1 MSYQGTPHTLFLLN
15 NETKKPLI
23 DFFLETQFVKL
34 YTDMNQNHN
43 HLNNSVDFYDNFIKN
58 ELDSDMID
66 TGSLNKIK
74 SDIHLLEESKSSLA
88 ICVIKPN
95 QPMQTVLR
103 ALRSIAN
110 NLNPEG
116 LSPSDF
122 NFVKITD
129 IQLLSGYTEA
139 KVQHLIVHDIL
150 YDDLISN
157 RNKNKMRYQY

>member
-15 NETKKPLI
+15 EETKKPLVE
-23 DFFLETQFVKL
+23 FFLETQFVKL
-34 YTDMNQNHN
+34 YTDMSQSHK
-43 HLNNSVDFYDNFIKN
+43 HLNNSVDFYENFIKN
-58 ELDSDMID
+58 ELDSEMID
-66 TGSLNKIK
+66 TGSLSRIK
-74 SDIHLLEESKSSLA
+74 SDIQLLEESKSSLA
-88 ICVIKPN
+88 VCVIKPN

-116 LSPSDF
+116 VSPSDP

-129 IQLLSGYTEA
+129 IQLLSGFPESKT
-139 KVQHLIVHDIL
+139 QHLIIHDIL

>member
-1 MSYQGTPHTLFLLN
+1 
-15 NETKKPLI
+15 
-23 DFFLETQFVKL
+23 
-34 YTDMNQNHN
+34 
-43 HLNNSVDFYDNFIKN
+43 
-58 ELDSDMID
+58 MID